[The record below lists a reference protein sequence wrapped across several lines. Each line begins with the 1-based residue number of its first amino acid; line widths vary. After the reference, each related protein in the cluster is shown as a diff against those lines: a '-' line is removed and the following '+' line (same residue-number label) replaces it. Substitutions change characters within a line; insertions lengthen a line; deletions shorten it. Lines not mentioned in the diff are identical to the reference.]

1 MAAVSIR
8 RSLLLATL
16 LATVPIVA
24 ACTSLTSTT
33 SIEPGKA
40 FRLGGGQTGTFVV
53 RGTNAGSVAV
63 VVSSEVGGKRDSL
76 LTLAPGER
84 VDTRFPKS
92 AMAVFMNTSLTQT
105 ATVAIK
111 VTGDVGSLGMGYE
124 VNPKR

>member
-1 MAAVSIR
+1 MSAFSIR
-8 RSLLLATL
+8 RSLLLAT
-16 LATVPIVA
+16 VPVVA

-40 FRLGGGQTGTFVV
+40 FRLGGGQTGAFVV

-63 VVSSEVGGKRDSL
+63 VVFSEVAGKRDSL
-76 LTLAPGER
+76 LTLAPGEP

-105 ATVAIK
+105 ATVAIN
-111 VTGDVGSLGMGYE
+111 VTGDVRSLGMGYE